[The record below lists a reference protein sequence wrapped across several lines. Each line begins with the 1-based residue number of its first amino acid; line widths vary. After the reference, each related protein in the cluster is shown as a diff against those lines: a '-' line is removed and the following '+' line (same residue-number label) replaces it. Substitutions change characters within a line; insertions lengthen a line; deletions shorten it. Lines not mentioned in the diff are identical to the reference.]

1 MTWGVT
7 DLIIHISNIT
17 SFIFPELPD
26 NGYASN
32 WSISMDQCTKSHPP
46 YYLLGNVDLTNPH
59 LTCTLLNY
67 RYPVVWI
74 GMARQIYTSI
84 DQGICEIPSTTQ

>member
-1 MTWGVT
+1 M
-7 DLIIHISNIT
+7 

-26 NGYASN
+26 KVYASS
-32 WSISMDQCTKSHPP
+32 WSISMDQCKTSHPP